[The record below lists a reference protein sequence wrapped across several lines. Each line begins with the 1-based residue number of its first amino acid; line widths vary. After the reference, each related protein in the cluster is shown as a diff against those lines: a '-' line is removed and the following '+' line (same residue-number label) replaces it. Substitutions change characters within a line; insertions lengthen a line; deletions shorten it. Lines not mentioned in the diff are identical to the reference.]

1 MSSTR
6 SSARSSSRLARRSAN
21 GSSTLMRAATT
32 LWRLG
37 SATALALACAAMPL
51 QAQAQMPA
59 PAAAQAGGN
68 AIESVTAHQ
77 QGSNVIVKIALSHAP
92 DKLPIGFAITNPP
105 RIALDF
111 GTTSNATGKNTEDMN
126 LGELRSVNLV
136 QAGERSRLVFNLK
149 RSLNYATA
157 IDGNAVILTIDG
169 SGGLAQ
175 AVDGN
180 GLPAAVAAAPA
191 APAVAAAPSGAGQ
204 PAAVGRPLLRD
215 MDFRR
220 GSAGEGRIVVDL
232 PNSQVAV
239 DVRQTGTGVV
249 VDFLN
254 TGLPETLR
262 RRLDVTDFGTPVA
275 LITTSPQGQNVRMNI
290 EARGLWEQTVYQSD
304 TQLVID
310 VKPIKE
316 DPNKLTQGTQGY
328 RGEKLSFNFQ
338 NVEVRAALQAI
349 ADISGLN
356 IITSDSVS
364 GNLTLRLKEVPWDQA
379 LDVVLQA
386 KGLDMRKNGNV
397 LLIAPREEL
406 LSKEKLEL
414 EQRAQIADLEPLK
427 SEIFQLNYQKAEA
440 FRTVFGLDGGGGG
453 DKNRVLSKRGSAI
466 IEPRTNQLFVTD
478 IASKLEDIRKLI
490 AKTDIASKQV
500 LIEARIVEASDSFTR
515 NLGAKLGFN
524 DLRTQ
529 RGGDSGY
536 QLGSSNTRI
545 GIGGNITGVGETT
558 GQVAPSSTSYANTQF
573 VNLPAA
579 PINGNAAGSLAISL
593 FSSAANRFLNLELSA
608 IEEDG
613 TGKIISSPRV
623 ITADKAV
630 ALIEQGIE
638 LPYQVATSSGATSI
652 MFRKANLRLEV
663 TPQITPDGNVVID
676 VDVNKDSVG
685 QETRAGF
692 AIDTKHVK
700 TQVMVE
706 NGGTVVLG
714 GIYQQTQLKTT
725 DKVPLL
731 GDVPVLGYL
740 FRSNS
745 RTNDKTELLVFIT
758 PKIVAE
764 RLSTR

>member
-1 MSSTR
+1 MT
-6 SSARSSSRLARRSAN
+6 AHHTARRA
-21 GSSTLMRAATT
+21 LAAAT
-32 LWRLG
+32 W
-37 SATALALACAAMPL
+37 ALALQFACG
-51 QAQAQMPA
+51 AQAQTSE
-59 PAAAQAGGN
+59 AAAASAAAAN
-68 AIESVTAHQ
+68 AIESITANQ
-77 QGSNVIVKIALSHAP
+77 QGANVIVKIALKNAP
-92 DKLPIGFAITNPP
+92 DKPPINFAITNPP

-111 GTTSNATGKNTEDMN
+111 GATVNATGKTV
-126 LGELRSVNLV
+126 LELNQGDLRGVNVV

-157 IDGNAVILTIDG
+157 IDGKSVILTIDG
-169 SGGLAQ
+169 SGGVAT
-175 AVDGN
+175 AVDAT
-180 GLPAAVAAAPA
+180 GLPVARAAAAPA
-191 APAVAAAPSGAGQ
+191 ARQ
-204 PAAVGRPLLRD
+204 QLRD
-215 MDFRR
+215 LDFRR
-220 GSAGEGRIVVDL
+220 GANGEGRVVVDL
-232 PNSQVAV
+232 PNNQVAV
-239 DVRQTGTGVV
+239 DVRQTPTGVV
-249 VDFLN
+249 VDFLK
-254 TGLPETLR
+254 TGVPEALR
-262 RRLDVTDFGTPVA
+262 RRLDVGDFGTPVSQ
-275 LITTSPQGQNVRMNI
+275 ITTVPQGENTRVTI
-290 EARGLWEQTVYQSD
+290 EARGLWEQTVYQSE
-304 TQLVID
+304 TQLVVD

-316 DPNKLTQGTQGY
+316 DPNKLTQGSQGY

-356 IITSDSVS
+356 IITSDSVA

-379 LDVVLQA
+379 LDVILQA
-386 KGLDMRKNGNV
+386 KGLDMRKNGSV
-397 LLIAPREEL
+397 IWIAPKEEL
-406 LSKEKLEL
+406 LTKEKLEL
-414 EQRAQIADLEPLK
+414 EQKAQIAELEPLK

-440 FRTVFGLDGGGGG
+440 FKSVFGLEGGEA
-453 DKNRVLSKRGSAI
+453 KSRILSKRGNAI

-478 IASKLEDIRKLI
+478 IASRLEDVRRLI
-490 AKTDIASKQV
+490 AKTDVATKQV
-500 LIEARIVEASDSFTR
+500 LIEARIVEASDTFTR
-515 NLGAKLGFN
+515 NLGAKLGFT
-524 DLRTQ
+524 DLRTI
-529 RGGDSGY
+529 RGGDAGY
-536 QLGSSNTRI
+536 QIGNGNTRI
-545 GIGGNITGVGETT
+545 GIAGNMTGIGEVT
-558 GQVAPSSTSYANTQF
+558 GQVKLTDSTYNNTQF

-579 PINGNAAGSLAISL
+579 SINGTQAGNLAISL

-608 IEEDG
+608 LEEDG

-685 QETRAGF
+685 QETRSGF

-700 TQVMVE
+700 TQVMVD

-714 GIYQQTQLKTT
+714 GIYQQTERSTT

-740 FRSNS
+740 FRSNT

-758 PKIVAE
+758 PKIVTD
-764 RLSTR
+764 RLSTAR

>member
-1 MSSTR
+1 MT
-6 SSARSSSRLARRSAN
+6 AHYTAP
-21 GSSTLMRAATT
+21 RAATRAP
-32 LWRLG
+32 LRML
-37 SATALALACAAMPL
+37 SLALSLAAASAL
-51 QAQAQMPA
+51 QLAVFTPAQAQTEPA
-59 PAAAQAGGN
+59 VARN
-68 AIESVTAHQ
+68 AIESITAHQ
-77 QGSNVIVKIALSHAP
+77 QGANVIVKIALKNAP
-92 DKLPIGFAITNPP
+92 DKLPINFSITNPP

-111 GTTSNATGKNTEDMN
+111 GATVNATGKSTQDLNQGD
-126 LGELRSVNLV
+126 LRSVNVV

-149 RSLNYATA
+149 RSLNYASA
-157 IDGNAVILTIDG
+157 VDGNAIILTIDG
-169 SGGLAQ
+169 SGGLAT
-175 AVDGN
+175 AVDAT
-180 GLPAAVAAAPA
+180 GLPVARAAGSAGAAGAAVAPA
-191 APAVAAAPSGAGQ
+191 
-204 PAAVGRPLLRD
+204 GRQMLRD

-220 GSAGEGRIVVDL
+220 GANGEGRVVVDL
-232 PNSQVAV
+232 PNNQVAV
-239 DVRQTGTGVV
+239 DVRQTPTGLT
-249 VDFLN
+249 VDFLK

-262 RRLDVTDFGTPVA
+262 RRLDVGDFGTPVA
-275 LITTSPQGQNVRMNI
+275 LVTTVPQGDNTRMTI

-316 DPNKLTQGTQGY
+316 DPNKLTQGSQGY

-386 KGLDMRKNGNV
+386 KGLDMRKNGTV
-397 LLIAPREEL
+397 LWIAPKEEL
-406 LSKEKLEL
+406 LTKEKLEL

-427 SEIFQLNYQKAEA
+427 SEIFQLNYQKADA
-440 FRTVFGLDGGGGG
+440 FKTVFGLEGAG
-453 DKNRVLSKRGSAI
+453 DSKNRILSKRGSAI

-500 LIEARIVEASDSFTR
+500 LIEARIVEASDTFTR
-515 NLGAKLGFN
+515 NLGAKLGFA
-524 DLRTQ
+524 DMRTI

-536 QLGSSNTRI
+536 QIGSSNTRI
-545 GIGGNITGVGETT
+545 GIGGNLTGVGETT
-558 GQVAPSSTSYANTQF
+558 GQVKVTDSSYNNTQF
-573 VNLPAA
+573 INLPAA
-579 PINGNAAGSLAISL
+579 NINGAQAGSLAVSL

-608 IEEDG
+608 LEADG
-613 TGKIISSPRV
+613 TGKVISSPRV
-623 ITADKAV
+623 ITADKAI

-652 MFRKANLRLEV
+652 QFRKANLRLEV

-685 QETRAGF
+685 QETRSGF

-714 GIYQQTQLKTT
+714 GIYQQTERNTT

-740 FRSNS
+740 FRSNT